1 MARNK
6 IRLISIISTI
16 AASIL
21 ASTSISRSHTWD
33 DLWQSIRQSYQN
45 SPESNISSNREP
57 TTTVKCTEIGGK
69 VETIDR
75 NAPEST
81 IFVGRQAVRALSKV
95 YINGSSQ
102 QNCQIGSRQPDRKVL
117 FVYAIA
123 DDSPIDRVRVSIYV
137 NEQKKIEKT
146 IARGRVIRFIL
157 DTKEI
162 DRYTVKFETLDRR
175 DGYIYIVESFD
186 RQMN

>member
-6 IRLISIISTI
+6 IRLIIIISTI
-16 AASIL
+16 TASIS

-45 SPESNISSNREP
+45 SPELNISSNREP
-57 TTTVKCTEIGGK
+57 TTVKCTEIGGK
-69 VETIDR
+69 FENIDR
-75 NAPEST
+75 NAPDST
-81 IFVGRQAVRALSKV
+81 IFVGRQAVRALNKV

-102 QNCQIGSRQPDRKVL
+102 QICQIVSRQPDRKVL

-137 NEQKKIEKT
+137 NDRKKIEKT
-146 IARGRVIRFIL
+146 IDRGRVISFVL

-162 DRYTVKFETLDRR
+162 NLYTTKFETIDLRE
-175 DGYIYIVESFD
+175 GYIYMVESFD

>member
-1 MARNK
+1 MKRNK
-6 IRLISIISTI
+6 IRLILIISTI
-16 AASIL
+16 TASVL
-21 ASTSISRSHTWD
+21 VNTSIARSHTWD

-57 TTTVKCTEIGGK
+57 KTTVKCTEVSGTF
-69 VETIDR
+69 ENIDR

-81 IFVGRQAVRALSKV
+81 IFVERQAVSALSKV

-102 QNCQIGSRQPDRKVL
+102 QNCQIVSRQPNNKVL
-117 FVYAIA
+117 FVYAID
-123 DDSPIDRVRVSIYV
+123 DDSSLNGIRIRIYV
-137 NEQKKIEKT
+137 NDRQKIEQT
-146 IARGRVIRFIL
+146 IKRGRVISFAL

-162 DRYTVKFETLDRR
+162 DRYTIKFEALDRR
-175 DGYIYIVESFD
+175 SGYLHTVEPFD